1 MATVIVKQKETEKE
15 LAKEIK
21 EKRDEGTSWF
31 VPKKKQRVKANP
43 PMSYTARKGNKEKN
57 NNQYD
62 IQTPEKQKKRNR
74 RITVH
79 STSVQKK
86 VMEQEVT
93 LSAVKGGRDVL

>member
-43 PMSYTARKGNKEKN
+43 LCRTRLEKG
-57 NNQYD
+57 
-62 IQTPEKQKKRNR
+62 
-74 RITVH
+74 ITVH

-93 LSAVKGGRDVL
+93 LSAVEGGRDVL